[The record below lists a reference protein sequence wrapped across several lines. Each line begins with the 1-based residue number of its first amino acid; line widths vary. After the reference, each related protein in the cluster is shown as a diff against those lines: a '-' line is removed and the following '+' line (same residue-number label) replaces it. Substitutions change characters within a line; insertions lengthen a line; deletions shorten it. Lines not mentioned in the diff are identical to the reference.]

1 MVRRKILIV
10 FAVLALAGAIG
21 CRDAYYDKKPVYS
34 AHEYLT
40 REDRADELVY
50 AIQQAGLT
58 GVALIAGSREAP
70 VEAPFPD
77 PGPPPDPN
85 ELVLKAFDESKGILI
100 PFVTIAPD
108 DPAPLD
114 TFKALHQRGAR
125 GLALWRRGEDGE
137 RRLDAPEM
145 EALYQY
151 VELYGVPVFANI
163 AGREFLDEL
172 SAVLFDHP
180 EMRVIG
186 AGLLG
191 MPGDLALVQ
200 TAMELHN
207 NLYVTIGGDGGP
219 GFEQRFGEILAHGEA
234 ASEFFTLWQDRI
246 VFAGG
251 LQFDHRLY
259 RHGVWGMQ
267 TLKAYRA
274 FLERKT
280 NRMRLMDEARVW
292 VPREFGGLALSDDL
306 LEKIYYGNFLKVIGK
321 SFQDRLPIEFSS
333 LVLDV
338 PADWHFN
345 PIAPSRL
352 VPALACSHQKLVN
365 RVSTQRLRDI
375 FAGKITDWKEL
386 NGEPGP
392 IVLGSVGPLAR
403 ILSAQLDAPLVAEL
417 RTFDTA
423 EALTEAILADHA
435 ILGLMPVGALD
446 GRLELVAVNGDNPL
460 VSNVAFC
467 ASKSS
472 PTVSTYFPNYPLLVP
487 AEFAADAPV
496 TRFDPYQIRTIVIGG
511 TVRAPQGFDPAS
523 VRVKRIV
530 TGSGAEA
537 EDPIAQRLRPVYS
550 ILPQIRKVDL
560 AAFWDAGEASDAFL
574 LRALGAR
581 ARLGE
586 AGIRR
591 MLLGGDE
598 SGESATYLVRG
609 LPVTIGTNPVPPTT
623 EGIQIVVLPQAADA
637 GAVRASLA
645 AGSEVVLAGSRVA
658 GLAGLGP
665 VDVPLGEFLGND
677 GSSGQLLTLSFY
689 GTQLKMAQVMPVTT
703 SEQIVQRRY
712 GPDARAASLAAFQMA
727 ESTAAP

>member
-1 MVRRKILIV
+1 MIRLKILLV
-10 FAVLALAGAIG
+10 FAVLAIFGSSG
-21 CRDAYYDKKPVYS
+21 CRDAYYDEKPVYS

-58 GVALIAGSREAP
+58 GVALIAGSREAA
-70 VEAPFPD
+70 VESPFPD

-85 ELVLKAFDESKGILI
+85 ELVLKAFDESKGVLI

-125 GLALWRRGEDGE
+125 GLALWRRGEAGE
-137 RRLDAPEM
+137 RTLDAPEL
-145 EALYQY
+145 EPLYQY

-163 AGREFLDEL
+163 AGREYLGEL
-172 SAVLFDHP
+172 SAALFDHP

-207 NLYVTIGGDGGP
+207 NLYVSIGGDGGP
-219 GFEQRFGEILAHGEA
+219 GFEQRFGEILAQGEA
-234 ASEFFTLWQDRI
+234 ARDFFSLWQDRI
-246 VFAGG
+246 LFGGG

-259 RHGVWGMQ
+259 HHGVWGMQ

-274 FLERKT
+274 FLERPKS
-280 NRMRLMDEARVW
+280 RMRLMDEARTW
-292 VPREFGGLALSDDL
+292 TPREFGGLALSDDL

-321 SFQDRLPIEFSS
+321 SFQDRPPTEFGS
-333 LVLDV
+333 LVLGV

-423 EALTEAILADHA
+423 EALTDAILADHSL
-435 ILGLMPVGALD
+435 LGLLPVSALD
-446 GRLELVAVNGDNPL
+446 GRLEVVAVNGDNPL

-496 TRFDPYQIRTIVIGG
+496 ERFDPYQIRTIVIGG
-511 TVRAPQGFDPAS
+511 TVRAPEGFDPAS
-523 VRVKRIV
+523 VRVTRIV

-550 ILPQIRKVDL
+550 ILPQIRKADF
-560 AAFWDAGEASDAFL
+560 AAFWDAGSASDVFL

-581 ARLGE
+581 ARVSDS
-586 AGIRR
+586 GIER
-591 MLLGGDE
+591 MRLTGDE
-598 SGESATYLVRG
+598 SGATSSFSIRG
-609 LPVTIGTNPVPPTT
+609 LPVTIGTAPVPASTD
-623 EGIQIVVLPQAADA
+623 GIQIVALGPTA
-637 GAVRASLA
+637 GVDAVRASLA
-645 AGSEVVLAGSRVA
+645 AGAEVVLAGPRVA
-658 GLAGLGP
+658 GLAGLGI

-677 GSSGQLLTLSFY
+677 GASGQILTLSFY
-689 GTQLKMAQVMPVTT
+689 GTKLKMAQVMPVTT
-703 SEQIVQRRY
+703 AERIVQRRY
-712 GPDARAASLAAFQMA
+712 GADARAVSLAAFQMA